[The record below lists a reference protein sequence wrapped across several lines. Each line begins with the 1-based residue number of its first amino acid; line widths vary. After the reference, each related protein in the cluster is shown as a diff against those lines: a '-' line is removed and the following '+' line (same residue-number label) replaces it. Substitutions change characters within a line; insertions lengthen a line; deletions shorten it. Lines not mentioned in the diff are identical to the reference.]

1 MSGLVGKVFT
11 GVDSERTSTMW
22 ISSGDTKDL
31 SVNED
36 EFEVEDLEAHDE
48 VIVRT
53 VVTGQKFTQS
63 DVRSQGYTLDTFD
76 MDVQPTMG
84 IQVNA
89 APYVSGSTKLSMV
102 RTKIDNQISV
112 VLPLI
117 KDDDS
122 LDDGTD
128 AFHIEARMRDNRKI
142 QFWPRP
148 SPTYANQFELWS
160 NVLTVDN
167 ITLGYHDVDVKF
179 IDKVTKIVG
188 IELSFKVEVLSL
200 ADYLNAGLDA

>member
-1 MSGLVGKVFT
+1 
-11 GVDSERTSTMW
+11 
-22 ISSGDTKDL
+22 
-31 SVNED
+31 
-36 EFEVEDLEAHDE
+36 
-48 VIVRT
+48 
-53 VVTGQKFTQS
+53 
-63 DVRSQGYTLDTFD
+63 
-76 MDVQPTMG
+76 
-84 IQVNA
+84 
-89 APYVSGSTKLSMV
+89 MV

-167 ITLGYHDVDVKF
+167 ITLGLHDVDVKF